1 MSSEIKMSVSSLIRT
16 EDKKAIYVM
25 FEDGNKM
32 AEITLPDLNVVRNN
46 GFTEEEIRQLKDYTD
61 NERDKIFSMAKEIN
75 PLRAFMG
82 K

>member
-46 GFTEEEIRQLKDYTD
+46 GFTEEEIRQLKDIQIMSGTRYSLWP
-61 NERDKIFSMAKEIN
+61 RRSIH
-75 PLRAFMG
+75 
-82 K
+82 